1 MTVRIGHASIDE
13 NGKTTGG
20 SCGDQTGKEVVIRNW
35 YNKPWNVVLRPKSA
49 TLAELSARA
58 CEAAC
63 ANPNVGY
70 DQGGRNTLYAKA
82 KAANFDLSAVGVCE
96 CDCSSLMHVC
106 AIAGGANLTYGSN
119 GYTTRTMVKAFVA
132 SGDYEKLTDSKYL
145 DSDKYLKRGDILV
158 KEGGHTVMVLDN
170 GSGVEVV
177 EAPIVNLPLEDGTA
191 IYYSVRLPMLQKG
204 MTRDEV
210 KSMQILIAAHGFY
223 VPLFGKFDDR
233 TEAAVIEFQKASDMK
248 TTGKCD
254 PDTWRALLGLTG
266 IG

>member
-1 MTVRIGHASIDE
+1 MAVRIGHASIDE
-13 NGKTTGG
+13 NGKASGG
-20 SCGDQTGKEVVIRNW
+20 SGGDQTGKEVVIRNW

-49 TLAELSARA
+49 TLAEMSARA

-82 KAANFDLSAVGVCE
+82 KAADFDLSAVGACE

-119 GYTTRTMVKAFVA
+119 GCTTRTMVSAFVA

-145 DSDKYLKRGDILV
+145 TSDKYLKRGDILV
-158 KEGGHTVMVLDN
+158 KEGSHTVMVLDN

-177 EAPIVNLPLEDGTA
+177 EPPVVNMPLEDDIA
-191 IYYSVRLPMLQKG
+191 IHYSVRLPMLQKG
-204 MTRDEV
+204 MTNDTV
-210 KSMQILIAAHGFY
+210 KAMQILIAAHGFY

-233 TEAAVIEFQKASDMK
+233 TEAAVIEFQKDSDLK
-248 TTGKCD
+248 VTGKCD
-254 PDTWRALLGLTG
+254 PDTWSALLGLTG
-266 IG
+266 AG